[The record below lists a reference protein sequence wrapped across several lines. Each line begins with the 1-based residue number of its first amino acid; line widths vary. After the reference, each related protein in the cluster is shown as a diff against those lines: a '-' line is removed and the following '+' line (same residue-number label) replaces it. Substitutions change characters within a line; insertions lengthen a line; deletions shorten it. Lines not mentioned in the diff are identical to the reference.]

1 MFILIIILCV
11 IAIIIMMFIKE
22 YQNIKLLYDCLFSSN
37 NVSVLPIILP
47 RHKDVKE
54 VKVVKEVIEE
64 YKNIGV

>member
-11 IAIIIMMFIKE
+11 IAIIIMIFIKE

-47 RHKDVKE
+47 RHQDVKDVKE
-54 VKVVKEVIEE
+54 VKVVIEE

>member
-37 NVSVLPIILP
+37 NASVLPIILP
-47 RHKDVKE
+47 RHQDVKE
-54 VKVVKEVIEE
+54 VKVLKEVKE